1 MGWSRQAA
9 NYVISSLP
17 FHRRGTHSI
26 TPAPHNFACSR
37 TRYAVLVAVA
47 AVLLVSVTL
56 FLLGAAQSVSIV
68 IRAWTDAFQDGNF
81 GSTDLTVEFLA
92 VIGVMLRAVVMY
104 LIGVGLYSL
113 FVEPLNLT
121 AALGVESL
129 VDLET
134 KVISVVVVILAVTFL
149 QHFIR
154 WEDPLATL
162 QFGAALALVSGA
174 LVLFHWNSRQGK
186 EFAKTHAPD
195 EQKQAAGALF
205 HGGQEERTIKDEPKP
220 SKGVAPATGR

>member
-1 MGWSRQAA
+1 LAGLGRA
-9 NYVISSLP
+9 V
-17 FHRRGTHSI
+17 G
-26 TPAPHNFACSR
+26 R

-47 AVLLVSVTL
+47 AVLLVSITL
-56 FLLGAAQSVSIV
+56 FLLGAAQGVTVV
-68 IRAWTDAFQDGNF
+68 IRAWGDAFQHGKF

-92 VIGVMLRAVVMY
+92 VIGGMLRAVVMY

-134 KVISVVVVILAVTFL
+134 KVVSVVVVILAVTFL

-174 LVLFHWNSRQGK
+174 LVLFQRNSRQGK
-186 EFAKTHAPD
+186 EFTKKHSPD
-195 EQKQAAGALF
+195 QQEQAAGELF
-205 HGGQEERTIKDEPKP
+205 HADREERTIRHDPNP
-220 SKGVAPATGR
+220 SNTA

>member
-1 MGWSRQAA
+1 MLSPGG
-9 NYVISSLP
+9 
-17 FHRRGTHSI
+17 RRGSRE
-26 TPAPHNFACSR
+26 PSASLAGLGRAVGR

-47 AVLLVSVTL
+47 AVLLVSITL
-56 FLLGAAQSVSIV
+56 FLLGAAQGVTVV
-68 IRAWTDAFQDGNF
+68 IRAWGDAFQHGKF

-92 VIGVMLRAVVMY
+92 IIGGMLRAVVMY

-134 KVISVVVVILAVTFL
+134 KVVSVVVVILAVTFL

-174 LVLFHWNSRQGK
+174 LVLFQRNSRQGK
-186 EFAKTHAPD
+186 EFTKKHSPD
-195 EQKQAAGALF
+195 EQEQAAGELF
-205 HGGQEERTIKDEPKP
+205 HADREERTIRHDPNP
-220 SKGVAPATGR
+220 SNTA

>member
-1 MGWSRQAA
+1 
-9 NYVISSLP
+9 
-17 FHRRGTHSI
+17 
-26 TPAPHNFACSR
+26 
-37 TRYAVLVAVA
+37 
-47 AVLLVSVTL
+47 VSVTL
-56 FLLGAAQSVSIV
+56 FLLGAAQGASVV
-68 IRAWTDAFQDGNF
+68 IRAWADTFQDGKF

-129 VDLET
+129 VDLEA

-162 QFGAALALVSGA
+162 QFGAVLALVSGA
-174 LVLFHWNSRQGK
+174 LVLFQWNSRQGK
-186 EFAKTHAPD
+186 QFVKTHAPD

-205 HGGQEERTIKDEPKP
+205 HGGQEERTIAQE
-220 SKGVAPATGR
+220 SKSSGTLPAGQDQAAR

>member
-1 MGWSRQAA
+1 MAGDRPGETDR
-9 NYVISSLP
+9 SS
-17 FHRRGTHSI
+17 
-26 TPAPHNFACSR
+26 AFASLGRVVGR
-37 TRYAVLVAVA
+37 TRYVVLVAVA

-56 FLLGAAQSVSIV
+56 FLLGAAQGASIV
-68 IRAWTDAFQDGNF
+68 VQAWADAFQHGKF
-81 GSTDLTVEFLA
+81 SSTDLTVEFLA

-113 FVEPLNLT
+113 FIKPLNLT
-121 AALGVESL
+121 AALGIESL

-154 WEDPLATL
+154 WEDPLGTL

-174 LVLFHWNSRQGK
+174 LVLFQWNSRQGK
-186 EFAKTHAPD
+186 EFVKEHAPD
-195 EQKQAAGALF
+195 EQKQAAGELF
-205 HGGQEERTIKDEPKP
+205 HGDREERTIERDPNP
-220 SKGVAPATGR
+220 SSTT

>member
-1 MGWSRQAA
+1 MMDPGGRNGDGDKST
-9 NYVISSLP
+9 SLAGLG
-17 FHRRGTHSI
+17 RMVG
-26 TPAPHNFACSR
+26 R

-47 AVLLVSVTL
+47 AVLLVSITL
-56 FLLGAAQSVSIV
+56 FLLGAAQGVTVV
-68 IRAWTDAFQDGNF
+68 IRAWSDAFQHGKF

-92 VIGVMLRAVVMY
+92 VIGGMLRAVVMY

-134 KVISVVVVILAVTFL
+134 KVVSVVVVILAVTFL

-174 LVLFHWNSRQGK
+174 LVLFQRNSREGK
-186 EFAKTHAPD
+186 EFAKKHSPD
-195 EQKQAAGALF
+195 EQKQAAGELF
-205 HGGQEERTIKDEPKP
+205 HGDQEERTIRHDPNP
-220 SKGVAPATGR
+220 SNPA

>member
-1 MGWSRQAA
+1 VDKPSALAGLGRA
-9 NYVISSLP
+9 V
-17 FHRRGTHSI
+17 G
-26 TPAPHNFACSR
+26 R

-56 FLLGAAQSVSIV
+56 FLLGGAQDASIV
-68 IRAWTDAFQDGNF
+68 IRAWADTFQDGKF

-162 QFGAALALVSGA
+162 RWRRVGPGQRCPRALPGEQPTGQAVRQDACARRAEVSGRRVVPRRPGGA
-174 LVLFHWNSRQGK
+174 CHR
-186 EFAKTHAPD
+186 
-195 EQKQAAGALF
+195 AGVQIIRSVPLTRSA
-205 HGGQEERTIKDEPKP
+205 
-220 SKGVAPATGR
+220 

>member
-1 MGWSRQAA
+1 MAGNHPGETGQ
-9 NYVISSLP
+9 SS
-17 FHRRGTHSI
+17 
-26 TPAPHNFACSR
+26 AFASLGRAVGR
-37 TRYAVLVAVA
+37 TRYVVLVAVA

-56 FLLGAAQSVSIV
+56 FLLGAAQGASIV
-68 IRAWTDAFQDGNF
+68 VQAWTDAFQHGKF
-81 GSTDLTVEFLA
+81 SSTDLTVEFLA

-113 FVEPLNLT
+113 FIKPLNLT

-162 QFGAALALVSGA
+162 QFGAAMALVSGT
-174 LVLFHWNSRQGK
+174 LVLFQWNSRQGK
-186 EFAKTHAPD
+186 EFVKEHAPN
-195 EQKQAAGALF
+195 EQKQAAGELF
-205 HGGQEERTIKDEPKP
+205 HGNREERTIGHDPKP
-220 SKGVAPATGR
+220 SSTA

>member
-1 MGWSRQAA
+1 MDGLGR
-9 NYVISSLP
+9 VV
-17 FHRRGTHSI
+17 G
-26 TPAPHNFACSR
+26 R

-47 AVLLVSVTL
+47 AVLLVSITL
-56 FLLGAAQSVSIV
+56 FLLGAAQGVSVV
-68 IRAWTDAFQDGNF
+68 VRAWSDAVQHGKF

-104 LIGVGLYSL
+104 IIGVGLYSL
-113 FVEPLNLT
+113 FIEPLNLT

-154 WEDPLATL
+154 WEDPAATL
-162 QFGAALALVSGA
+162 QFGAALALVCGA
-174 LVLFHWNSRQGK
+174 LVLFQWNGRQGK
-186 EFAKTHAPD
+186 EFAKRHAPD
-195 EQKQAAGALF
+195 EQKQAAGELF
-205 HGGQEERTIKDEPKP
+205 HGDQEESTIKATDKP
-220 SKGVAPATGR
+220 